1 MQVVKNT
8 VSLLFSIC
16 LIVGLMPTLAF
27 AEDEASNGSAD
38 SQCVCEVKCADGS
51 VNTDC
56 PVCGSDG
63 ADLTKC
69 LGSSAKDKVQDVQN
83 QIDALPSLEE
93 LQAMSQDEQKQIY
106 TKLQAVN
113 DAYNALSDDEKA
125 NITGSEALSNLF
137 SFFNSGNVSALGT
150 TTEVTY
156 LDENGDTKTVNAT
169 VVDNNSTSWSEGWY
183 VVDGDVTIN
192 DRVSTM
198 GNVNL
203 ILKDGC
209 KFTAKRGI
217 GLQPDS
223 NFSVYGQS
231 EGTGEL
237 ETNGGGGT
245 AGIGSNYQSSC
256 GNITINGG
264 TVNAFGDGG
273 DPGIGSGNKGSCGNI
288 TINGGTVNAS
298 AEAGGA
304 GIGSGFKGSC
314 GSITINGGTVNAS
327 AKAGGDGI
335 GGGSDG
341 DIANVTIQGGTVTA
355 LTEAGG
361 DGIGQ
366 GESGF
371 AGAFSTGNNG
381 HAVIFASS
389 ISDQSNKD
397 NWSGVIFIGND
408 GSIYGTT
415 VAPTESFTIPEGK
428 TLTIESGKTLQ
439 INEGITLT
447 NNGTINNNGSIEYIG
462 EINGNGSVSGNNP
475 SQHVTYLDEKGVQ
488 QVAKDIKKIDDNTT
502 NWSEGWYVVDGDVA
516 INSRVSVTGNVNLIL
531 KDDCKLTVDGG
542 IGLQPDSNIS
552 IYGQGEGTGELSID
566 GCDFGNAGIG
576 SNNGGSCGDIAINGG
591 CVDVRGS
598 ADAAGIG
605 SGFSSSNCG
614 QITINGGNV
623 SATAGDGGSGIGSGY
638 SGSSCLGI
646 SINGGSVFATGGT
659 NASGVGGGYCSGC
672 GSIDIKGG
680 TVTATGG
687 GYGSAG
693 IGAGYADESSCG
705 AITIEGGVVSATG
718 GDSAPGIGSGKLN
731 TENVKFYTGNNGHA
745 VIFTSS
751 ISDQSNKDNWS
762 GVIFIGNDGS
772 VYGTIV
778 APTESFTIPEGK
790 TLTIESDKTLQINEG
805 VVVTNNGKI
814 NVNDGGTYNGSQ
826 PIPNPVSY
834 QISFPFDQDAFTVE
848 YVDGNNE
855 GYVSQGSD
863 LQFKINI
870 NQYYY
875 KTESFEVKAN
885 DQKLDANAEGVYTV
899 QNITSPTSITIDGVE
914 KDDAAPVL
922 SGIENGKTYCEP
934 VEATVDET
942 NLAKVTINGVETTV
956 NDGKFTVNP
965 AAGEQTI
972 AATDKA
978 GNTTTCT
985 ITVNDGHTY
994 VDGKCSVCGAVDPT
1008 YTVEVTAG
1016 ANSTWKKGS
1025 KEGLSFTSNAAY
1037 SYFQK
1042 VQIDGNDVD
1051 QSNYTVQE
1059 GSTIVSLNAAYL
1071 ETLPV
1076 GKHTIAIV
1084 SDTGTATTEFTIVAA
1099 QENEGPVTNN
1109 HPDNPNDQLG
1119 NTNNQ
1124 PNNGSSDANPALP
1137 KTGDPVNMVLVIA
1150 LALVA
1155 VAALAAAIVSVVVR
1169 IRRTKNKLH

>member
-1 MQVVKNT
+1 MFLNDSLFWMVRVSKFNNSFLSVLVKKTRLKSGNMGIKQPVQMRLFSVKKEGGGTFAVKKDFVNLQKVCMMQVVKNT

-27 AEDEASNGSAD
+27 AEDEVSNGSAD
-38 SQCVCEVKCADGS
+38 SQCVCEVQCADGS

-69 LGSSAKDKVQDVQN
+69 LGSNTKDEVQDVQN
-83 QIDALPSLEE
+83 QIDALPSVEE

-106 TKLQAVN
+106 TKLQAAN

-137 SFFNSGNVSALGT
+137 SFFNSGNVSTLGT

-156 LDENGDTKTVNAT
+156 LDENGDTKTANAT
-169 VVDNNSTSWSEGWY
+169 VVDENSTSWSEGWY

-223 NFSVYGQS
+223 NISIYGQG
-231 EGTGEL
+231 EGSGEL
-237 ETNGGGGT
+237 SIDSCAFGN
-245 AGIGSNYQSSC
+245 AGIGSNNGGSC
-256 GNITINGG
+256 GDITINGG
-264 TVNAFGDGG
+264 CVDVRGG
-273 DPGIGSGNKGSCGNI
+273 TDAAGIGSGYSLSTCGQI
-288 TINGGTVNAS
+288 TINGGNVFAT
-298 AEAGGA
+298 AGDGGS
-304 GIGSGFKGSC
+304 GIGSGYNSSSC
-314 GSITINGGTVNAS
+314 LGISINGGSVFAAGGTNAS
-327 AKAGGDGI
+327 GI
-335 GGGSDG
+335 GGGYCSG
-341 DIANVTIQGGTVTA
+341 CGPIDIKGGIVTATGGGYGSAGIGGGYFSSSSCGAITIEGGTVTA
-355 LTEAGG
+355 TGG
-361 DGIGQ
+361 TNASGIG
-366 GESGF
+366 SGKLNTEDVK
-371 AGAFSTGNNG
+371 FSTGDNG

-415 VAPTESFTIPEGK
+415 VAPTESFTIPEDK
-428 TLTIESGKTLQ
+428 TLTIDLGKTLQ
-439 INEGITLT
+439 INEG
-447 NNGTINNNGSIEYIG
+447 
-462 EINGNGSVSGNNP
+462 
-475 SQHVTYLDEKGVQ
+475 
-488 QVAKDIKKIDDNTT
+488 VA
-502 NWSEGWYVVDGDVA
+502 
-516 INSRVSVTGNVNLIL
+516 
-531 KDDCKLTVDGG
+531 
-542 IGLQPDSNIS
+542 
-552 IYGQGEGTGELSID
+552 
-566 GCDFGNAGIG
+566 
-576 SNNGGSCGDIAINGG
+576 
-591 CVDVRGS
+591 
-598 ADAAGIG
+598 
-605 SGFSSSNCG
+605 
-614 QITINGGNV
+614 
-623 SATAGDGGSGIGSGY
+623 
-638 SGSSCLGI
+638 
-646 SINGGSVFATGGT
+646 
-659 NASGVGGGYCSGC
+659 
-672 GSIDIKGG
+672 
-680 TVTATGG
+680 
-687 GYGSAG
+687 
-693 IGAGYADESSCG
+693 
-705 AITIEGGVVSATG
+705 
-718 GDSAPGIGSGKLN
+718 
-731 TENVKFYTGNNGHA
+731 
-745 VIFTSS
+745 
-751 ISDQSNKDNWS
+751 
-762 GVIFIGNDGS
+762 
-772 VYGTIV
+772 
-778 APTESFTIPEGK
+778 
-790 TLTIESDKTLQINEG
+790 
-805 VVVTNNGKI
+805 VTNNGKI
-814 NVNDGGTYNGSQ
+814 NVDDGGTYSGSQ
-826 PIPNPVSY
+826 PASNPINYRVS
-834 QISFPFDQDAFTVE
+834 ILSNQDALTVE

-855 GYVSQGSD
+855 GYASHGSG

-875 KTESFEVKAN
+875 KTDSFEVKAN

-934 VEATVDET
+934 VEASVDET

-1124 PNNGSSDANPALP
+1124 PNNGSSDTNPALP
-1137 KTGDPVNMVLVIA
+1137 KTGDPVNMALVIT

-1155 VAALAAAIVSVVVR
+1155 AAALAAAIMSIVVR

>member
-1 MQVVKNT
+1 MKKDFVNLQKVCMMQVVKNT

-27 AEDEASNGSAD
+27 AEDEVSNGSAD
-38 SQCVCEVKCADGS
+38 SQCVCEVQCADGS

-69 LGSSAKDKVQDVQN
+69 LGSNTKDEVQDVQN
-83 QIDALPSLEE
+83 QIAALPSVEE

-106 TKLQAVN
+106 TKLQAAN
-113 DAYNALSDDEKA
+113 DAYNVLSDDEKA

-150 TTEVTY
+150 TTEATY
-156 LDENGDTKTVNAT
+156 LDENGDTKTANAT
-169 VVDNNSTSWSEGWY
+169 VVDENSTSWSEGWY

-223 NFSVYGQS
+223 NISIYGQG
-231 EGTGEL
+231 EGSGEL
-237 ETNGGGGT
+237 SIDSCAFGN
-245 AGIGSNYQSSC
+245 AGIGSNNGGSC
-256 GNITINGG
+256 GDITINGG
-264 TVNAFGDGG
+264 CVDVRGG
-273 DPGIGSGNKGSCGNI
+273 TDAAGIGSGYSLSTCGQI
-288 TINGGTVNAS
+288 TINGGNVFAT
-298 AEAGGA
+298 AGDGGS
-304 GIGSGFKGSC
+304 GIGSGYNSSSC
-314 GSITINGGTVNAS
+314 LGISINGGSVFAAGGTNAS
-327 AKAGGDGI
+327 GI
-335 GGGSDG
+335 GGGYCSG
-341 DIANVTIQGGTVTA
+341 CGPIDIKGGIVTATGGGYGSAGIGGGYFSSSSCGAITIEGGTVTA
-355 LTEAGG
+355 TGG
-361 DGIGQ
+361 TNASGIG
-366 GESGF
+366 SGKLNTEDVK
-371 AGAFSTGNNG
+371 FSTGDNG

-415 VAPTESFTIPEGK
+415 VAPTESFTIPEDK
-428 TLTIESGKTLQ
+428 TLTIDSGKTLQ
-439 INEGITLT
+439 INEG
-447 NNGTINNNGSIEYIG
+447 
-462 EINGNGSVSGNNP
+462 
-475 SQHVTYLDEKGVQ
+475 
-488 QVAKDIKKIDDNTT
+488 VA
-502 NWSEGWYVVDGDVA
+502 
-516 INSRVSVTGNVNLIL
+516 
-531 KDDCKLTVDGG
+531 
-542 IGLQPDSNIS
+542 
-552 IYGQGEGTGELSID
+552 
-566 GCDFGNAGIG
+566 
-576 SNNGGSCGDIAINGG
+576 
-591 CVDVRGS
+591 
-598 ADAAGIG
+598 
-605 SGFSSSNCG
+605 
-614 QITINGGNV
+614 
-623 SATAGDGGSGIGSGY
+623 
-638 SGSSCLGI
+638 
-646 SINGGSVFATGGT
+646 
-659 NASGVGGGYCSGC
+659 
-672 GSIDIKGG
+672 
-680 TVTATGG
+680 
-687 GYGSAG
+687 
-693 IGAGYADESSCG
+693 
-705 AITIEGGVVSATG
+705 
-718 GDSAPGIGSGKLN
+718 
-731 TENVKFYTGNNGHA
+731 
-745 VIFTSS
+745 
-751 ISDQSNKDNWS
+751 
-762 GVIFIGNDGS
+762 
-772 VYGTIV
+772 
-778 APTESFTIPEGK
+778 
-790 TLTIESDKTLQINEG
+790 
-805 VVVTNNGKI
+805 VTNNGKI
-814 NVNDGGTYNGSQ
+814 NVDDGGTYSGSQ
-826 PIPNPVSY
+826 PAPNPISYRVS
-834 QISFPFDQDAFTVE
+834 ILSNQDALTVE

-855 GYVSQGSD
+855 GYASHGSD

-875 KTESFEVKAN
+875 KTELFEVKAN

-899 QNITSPTSITIDGVE
+899 RNITSPTSITIDGVE

-994 VDGKCSVCGAVDPT
+994 VNGKCLVCGATDPT
-1008 YTVEVTAG
+1008 YAVEVTAG
-1016 ANSTWKKGS
+1016 VNSTWKKGS

-1124 PNNGSSDANPALP
+1124 PNNGSSDKNPALP
-1137 KTGDPVNMVLVIA
+1137 KTGDPVNMALVIT

-1155 VAALAAAIVSVVVR
+1155 AAALAAAIMSIVVR

>member
-27 AEDEASNGSAD
+27 AEDEVSNGSAD
-38 SQCVCEVKCADGS
+38 SQCVCEVQCVDGS
-51 VNTDC
+51 VNADC

-63 ADLTKC
+63 ADLAKC
-69 LGSSAKDKVQDVQN
+69 LGSSTKDEVQDVQN
-83 QIDALPSLEE
+83 QIDALPSVEE

-106 TKLQAVN
+106 TKLQAAN

-137 SFFNSGNVSALGT
+137 SFFNSGNGNVSTLGT

-156 LDENGDTKTVNAT
+156 LDENGDTKTANAT
-169 VVDNNSTSWSEGWY
+169 VVDGSSTNWSEGWY

-192 DRVSTM
+192 SRVSTM

-203 ILKDGC
+203 ILKDG
-209 KFTAKRGI
+209 
-217 GLQPDS
+217 
-223 NFSVYGQS
+223 
-231 EGTGEL
+231 
-237 ETNGGGGT
+237 
-245 AGIGSNYQSSC
+245 
-256 GNITINGG
+256 
-264 TVNAFGDGG
+264 
-273 DPGIGSGNKGSCGNI
+273 
-288 TINGGTVNAS
+288 
-298 AEAGGA
+298 
-304 GIGSGFKGSC
+304 
-314 GSITINGGTVNAS
+314 
-327 AKAGGDGI
+327 
-335 GGGSDG
+335 
-341 DIANVTIQGGTVTA
+341 
-355 LTEAGG
+355 
-361 DGIGQ
+361 
-366 GESGF
+366 
-371 AGAFSTGNNG
+371 
-381 HAVIFASS
+381 
-389 ISDQSNKD
+389 
-397 NWSGVIFIGND
+397 
-408 GSIYGTT
+408 
-415 VAPTESFTIPEGK
+415 
-428 TLTIESGKTLQ
+428 
-439 INEGITLT
+439 
-447 NNGTINNNGSIEYIG
+447 
-462 EINGNGSVSGNNP
+462 
-475 SQHVTYLDEKGVQ
+475 
-488 QVAKDIKKIDDNTT
+488 
-502 NWSEGWYVVDGDVA
+502 
-516 INSRVSVTGNVNLIL
+516 
-531 KDDCKLTVDGG
+531 CKLTVDGG

-552 IYGQGEGTGELSID
+552 IYGQGEGSGELTATSNSA
-566 GCDFGNAGIG
+566 GCAGIG
-576 SNNGGSCGDIAINGG
+576 GNLRSNCGSITINGG
-591 CVDVRGS
+591 RIVANGTT
-598 ADAAGIG
+598 AAGIG
-605 SGFSSSNCG
+605 SGGSGVSCG
-614 QITINGGNV
+614 QITINGGTV
-623 SATAGDGGSGIGSGY
+623 DAVGGLAAGIGSGFD
-638 SGSSCLGI
+638 GSNCAGI
-646 SINGGSVFATGGT
+646 IINGGVVSATGGT
-659 NASGVGGGYCSGC
+659 NASG
-672 GSIDIKGG
+672 
-680 TVTATGG
+680 
-687 GYGSAG
+687 
-693 IGAGYADESSCG
+693 
-705 AITIEGGVVSATG
+705 
-718 GDSAPGIGSGKLN
+718 IGSGNYN
-731 TENVKFYTGNNGHA
+731 TGNVEFSTGNNGHA
-745 VIFTSS
+745 AIFTSS

-762 GVIFIGNDGS
+762 GVIFIGDGGS
-772 VYGTIV
+772 IYGTTV

-790 TLTIESDKTLQINEG
+790 TLTIDSGKTLQINEG
-805 VVVTNNGKI
+805 VVATNNGKI

-826 PIPNPVSY
+826 PTPNPVSY
-834 QISFPFDQDAFTVE
+834 QISFSFDQDALTVE

-855 GYVSQGSD
+855 GYASHGSD

-875 KTESFEVKAN
+875 KTDSFEVKAN
-885 DQKLDANAEGVYTV
+885 GKKLEANNEGVYTV

-914 KDDAAPVL
+914 KDDVAPVL

-978 GNTTTCT
+978 GNATTCT

-1016 ANSTWKKGS
+1016 TNSTWKKGS

-1124 PNNGSSDANPALP
+1124 PNNGSSDTNPALP
-1137 KTGDPVNMVLVIA
+1137 QTGDSVNMALVIA
-1150 LALVA
+1150 LGLVA
-1155 VAALAAAIVSVVVR
+1155 ALALAAAIVSVVVR

>member
-1 MQVVKNT
+1 MMQVAKNT

-27 AEDEASNGSAD
+27 AEDEVSNGSAD
-38 SQCVCEVKCADGS
+38 SQCVCEVQCVDGS
-51 VNTDC
+51 VNADC

-63 ADLTKC
+63 ADLAKC
-69 LGSSAKDKVQDVQN
+69 LGSSTKDEVQDVQN
-83 QIDALPSLEE
+83 QIDALPSVEE

-106 TKLQAVN
+106 TKLQAAN

-125 NITGSEALSNLF
+125 NITGFEALSNLF
-137 SFFNSGNVSALGT
+137 SFFNSGNGNVSTLGT

-156 LDENGDTKTVNAT
+156 LDENGDTKTANAT
-169 VVDNNSTSWSEGWY
+169 VVD
-183 VVDGDVTIN
+183 
-192 DRVSTM
+192 
-198 GNVNL
+198 
-203 ILKDGC
+203 
-209 KFTAKRGI
+209 
-217 GLQPDS
+217 
-223 NFSVYGQS
+223 
-231 EGTGEL
+231 
-237 ETNGGGGT
+237 
-245 AGIGSNYQSSC
+245 GSS
-256 GNITINGG
+256 
-264 TVNAFGDGG
+264 
-273 DPGIGSGNKGSCGNI
+273 
-288 TINGGTVNAS
+288 
-298 AEAGGA
+298 
-304 GIGSGFKGSC
+304 
-314 GSITINGGTVNAS
+314 
-327 AKAGGDGI
+327 
-335 GGGSDG
+335 
-341 DIANVTIQGGTVTA
+341 
-355 LTEAGG
+355 
-361 DGIGQ
+361 
-366 GESGF
+366 
-371 AGAFSTGNNG
+371 
-381 HAVIFASS
+381 
-389 ISDQSNKD
+389 
-397 NWSGVIFIGND
+397 
-408 GSIYGTT
+408 
-415 VAPTESFTIPEGK
+415 
-428 TLTIESGKTLQ
+428 
-439 INEGITLT
+439 
-447 NNGTINNNGSIEYIG
+447 
-462 EINGNGSVSGNNP
+462 
-475 SQHVTYLDEKGVQ
+475 
-488 QVAKDIKKIDDNTT
+488 T
-502 NWSEGWYVVDGDVA
+502 NWSEGWYVVDGDIT
-516 INSRVSVTGNVNLIL
+516 INSRVSTMGNVNLIL
-531 KDDCKLTVDGG
+531 KDDCKLTVNGG

-552 IYGQGEGTGELSID
+552 IYGQGEGSGELTATSNSA
-566 GCDFGNAGIG
+566 GCAGIG
-576 SNNGGSCGDIAINGG
+576 GNLRSNCGSITINGG
-591 CVDVRGS
+591 RIVANGTT
-598 ADAAGIG
+598 AAGIG
-605 SGFSSSNCG
+605 SGGSGVSCG
-614 QITINGGNV
+614 QITINGGTV
-623 SATAGDGGSGIGSGY
+623 DAVGGLAAGIGSGFD
-638 SGSSCLGI
+638 GSNCAGI
-646 SINGGSVFATGGT
+646 IINGGVVSATGGT
-659 NASGVGGGYCSGC
+659 NASGIGGGYCSDC

-705 AITIEGGVVSATG
+705 AITIEGGIVIATG
-718 GDSAPGIGSGKLN
+718 GTNASGIGSGNYN
-731 TENVKFYTGNNGHA
+731 TGNVEFSTGNNGHA

-751 ISDQSNKDNWS
+751 ISDQSDKDNWS

-772 VYGTIV
+772 IYGTTV

-790 TLTIESDKTLQINEG
+790 TLTIGSGKTLQINEG
-805 VVVTNNGKI
+805 VAVTNNGKI

-826 PIPNPVSY
+826 PTPNPVSY
-834 QISFPFDQDAFTVE
+834 QISFSFDQDALTVE

-855 GYVSQGSD
+855 GYASHGSD

-875 KTESFEVKAN
+875 KTDSFEVKAN
-885 DQKLDANAEGVYTV
+885 GKKLEANNEGVYTV

-1084 SDTGTATTEFTIVAA
+1084 SETGAATTEFNIVAA

-1119 NTNNQ
+1119 NTDNQ
-1124 PNNGSSDANPALP
+1124 PNNGSSDTKPTLP
-1137 KTGDPVNMVLVIA
+1137 QTDDSVNMALVIA

-1155 VAALAAAIVSVVVR
+1155 ALALAAAIVSVVAR

>member
-1 MQVVKNT
+1 MFLNDSLFWMVRVSKFNNSFLSVLVKKTRLKSGNMGIKQPVQMRLFSVKKEGGTFAVKKDFVNLQKVCMMQVVKNT

-27 AEDEASNGSAD
+27 AEDEVSNGSAD
-38 SQCVCEVKCADGS
+38 SQCVCEVQCADGS

-69 LGSSAKDKVQDVQN
+69 LGSNTKDEVQDVQN
-83 QIDALPSLEE
+83 QIDALPSVEE

-106 TKLQAVN
+106 TKLQAAN

-137 SFFNSGNVSALGT
+137 SFFNSGNVSTLGT

-156 LDENGDTKTVNAT
+156 LDENGDTKTANAT
-169 VVDNNSTSWSEGWY
+169 VVDENSTSWSEGWY

-223 NFSVYGQS
+223 NISIYGQG
-231 EGTGEL
+231 EGSGEL
-237 ETNGGGGT
+237 SIDSCAFGN
-245 AGIGSNYQSSC
+245 AGIGSNNGGSC
-256 GNITINGG
+256 GDITINGG
-264 TVNAFGDGG
+264 CVDVRGG
-273 DPGIGSGNKGSCGNI
+273 TDAAGIGSGYSLSTCGQI
-288 TINGGTVNAS
+288 TINGGNVFAT
-298 AEAGGA
+298 AGDGGS
-304 GIGSGFKGSC
+304 GIGSGYNSSSC
-314 GSITINGGTVNAS
+314 LGISINGGSVFAAGGTNAS
-327 AKAGGDGI
+327 GI
-335 GGGSDG
+335 GGGYCSG
-341 DIANVTIQGGTVTA
+341 CGPIDIKGGIVTATGGGYGSAGIGGGYFSSSSCGAISIEGGTVTA
-355 LTEAGG
+355 TGG
-361 DGIGQ
+361 TNASGIG
-366 GESGF
+366 SGKLNTEDVK
-371 AGAFSTGNNG
+371 FSTGDNG

-397 NWSGVIFIGND
+397 NWSGVIFIGNN

-415 VAPTESFTIPEGK
+415 VAPTESFTIPEDK
-428 TLTIESGKTLQ
+428 TLTIDSGKTLQ
-439 INEGITLT
+439 INEGIALT
-447 NNGTINNNGSIEYIG
+447 NNG
-462 EINGNGSVSGNNP
+462 
-475 SQHVTYLDEKGVQ
+475 
-488 QVAKDIKKIDDNTT
+488 
-502 NWSEGWYVVDGDVA
+502 A
-516 INSRVSVTGNVNLIL
+516 I
-531 KDDCKLTVDGG
+531 
-542 IGLQPDSNIS
+542 
-552 IYGQGEGTGELSID
+552 
-566 GCDFGNAGIG
+566 
-576 SNNGGSCGDIAINGG
+576 SNNG
-591 CVDVRGS
+591 
-598 ADAAGIG
+598 
-605 SGFSSSNCG
+605 
-614 QITINGGNV
+614 TI
-623 SATAGDGGSGIGSGY
+623 
-638 SGSSCLGI
+638 
-646 SINGGSVFATGGT
+646 
-659 NASGVGGGYCSGC
+659 
-672 GSIDIKGG
+672 
-680 TVTATGG
+680 
-687 GYGSAG
+687 
-693 IGAGYADESSCG
+693 
-705 AITIEGGVVSATG
+705 
-718 GDSAPGIGSGKLN
+718 
-731 TENVKFYTGNNGHA
+731 
-745 VIFTSS
+745 
-751 ISDQSNKDNWS
+751 
-762 GVIFIGNDGS
+762 
-772 VYGTIV
+772 
-778 APTESFTIPEGK
+778 
-790 TLTIESDKTLQINEG
+790 
-805 VVVTNNGKI
+805 TNNGKI
-814 NVNDGGTYNGSQ
+814 IIDDGGTYNGSQ
-826 PIPNPVSY
+826 PGSNPISY
-834 QISFPFDQDAFTVE
+834 RVAILGNQDAFTVE

-899 QNITSPTSITIDGVE
+899 QNITSPTSITINGVE

-994 VDGKCSVCGAVDPT
+994 VDGKCSVCGAIDPT

-1124 PNNGSSDANPALP
+1124 PNNGSSDTNPALP
-1137 KTGDPVNMVLVIA
+1137 KTGDPVNMALVIT

-1155 VAALAAAIVSVVVR
+1155 AAALAAAIMSIVVR

>member
-27 AEDEASNGSAD
+27 AEDEVSNGSAD
-38 SQCVCEVKCADGS
+38 SQCVCEVQCVDGS
-51 VNTDC
+51 VNADC

-63 ADLTKC
+63 ADLAKC
-69 LGSSAKDKVQDVQN
+69 LGSSTKDEVQDVQN
-83 QIDALPSLEE
+83 QIDALPSVEE

-106 TKLQAVN
+106 TKLQAAN

-137 SFFNSGNVSALGT
+137 SFFNSVSTLGT

-156 LDENGDTKTVNAT
+156 LDENGDTKTANAT
-169 VVDNNSTSWSEGWY
+169 VVDGSSTNWSEGWY

-192 DRVSTM
+192 SRVSTM

-209 KFTAKRGI
+209 KLTVDGGI

-223 NFSVYGQS
+223 NISIYGQG
-231 EGTGEL
+231 EGSGEL
-237 ETNGGGGT
+237 SIDGCAFGN
-245 AGIGSNYQSSC
+245 AGIGSNNRGSCGDITINGGYINVNGGGNASGIGTGYSGSSC
-256 GNITINGG
+256 GCITINGG
-264 TVNAFGDGG
+264 TVNAINESLGS
-273 DPGIGSGNKGSCGNI
+273 GIGSGRYDCSCDEI
-288 TINGGTVNAS
+288 VINGGTVFAS
-298 AEAGGA
+298 GSDHCPGIGAGYDSSCGGIEINDGNVSAHGGIYGA
-304 GIGSGFKGSC
+304 GIGCGYNTSSC
-314 GSITINGGTVNAS
+314 DFV
-327 AKAGGDGI
+327 
-335 GGGSDG
+335 
-341 DIANVTIQGGTVTA
+341 VIQGGTISAT
-355 LTEAGG
+355 GG
-361 DGIGQ
+361 MYAYGIGK
-366 GESGF
+366 GSDING
-371 AGAFSTGNNG
+371 ASPAFSTGNNG
-381 HAVIFASS
+381 HAVIFTSS
-389 ISDQSNKD
+389 ISDQSDKD

-428 TLTIESGKTLQ
+428 TLTIDSGKTLQ
-439 INEGITLT
+439 INEGIALT
-447 NNGTINNNGSIEYIG
+447 NNGAINNNG
-462 EINGNGSVSGNNP
+462 
-475 SQHVTYLDEKGVQ
+475 
-488 QVAKDIKKIDDNTT
+488 
-502 NWSEGWYVVDGDVA
+502 
-516 INSRVSVTGNVNLIL
+516 
-531 KDDCKLTVDGG
+531 
-542 IGLQPDSNIS
+542 
-552 IYGQGEGTGELSID
+552 
-566 GCDFGNAGIG
+566 
-576 SNNGGSCGDIAINGG
+576 
-591 CVDVRGS
+591 
-598 ADAAGIG
+598 
-605 SGFSSSNCG
+605 
-614 QITINGGNV
+614 TI
-623 SATAGDGGSGIGSGY
+623 
-638 SGSSCLGI
+638 
-646 SINGGSVFATGGT
+646 
-659 NASGVGGGYCSGC
+659 
-672 GSIDIKGG
+672 
-680 TVTATGG
+680 
-687 GYGSAG
+687 
-693 IGAGYADESSCG
+693 
-705 AITIEGGVVSATG
+705 
-718 GDSAPGIGSGKLN
+718 
-731 TENVKFYTGNNGHA
+731 
-745 VIFTSS
+745 
-751 ISDQSNKDNWS
+751 
-762 GVIFIGNDGS
+762 
-772 VYGTIV
+772 
-778 APTESFTIPEGK
+778 
-790 TLTIESDKTLQINEG
+790 
-805 VVVTNNGKI
+805 TNNGKI

-826 PIPNPVSY
+826 PTPNPVSY
-834 QISFPFDQDAFTVE
+834 QISFSFDQDAFTVE
-848 YVDGNNE
+848 YVDGDNE
-855 GYVSQGSD
+855 DYVSHSSD

-875 KTESFEVKAN
+875 KTDSFEVKAN
-885 DQKLDANAEGVYTV
+885 GKKLEANNEGVYTV

-965 AAGEQTI
+965 AAGEQTVV
-972 AATDKA
+972 ATDKA

-985 ITVNDGHTY
+985 ITVNNGHTY

-1084 SDTGTATTEFTIVAA
+1084 SETGAATTEFNIVAA

-1119 NTNNQ
+1119 NTDNQ
-1124 PNNGSSDANPALP
+1124 PNNGSSDTKPTLP
-1137 KTGDPVNMVLVIA
+1137 QTDDSVNMALVIA

-1155 VAALAAAIVSVVVR
+1155 ALALAAAIVSVVAR

>member
-38 SQCVCEVKCADGS
+38 SQCVCEVQCADGS

-69 LGSSAKDKVQDVQN
+69 LGSNTKDEVQDVQN
-83 QIDALPSLEE
+83 QIDALPSVEE

-106 TKLQAVN
+106 TKLQAAN

-137 SFFNSGNVSALGT
+137 SFFNSGNVSTLGT

-156 LDENGDTKTVNAT
+156 LDENGDTKTANAT
-169 VVDNNSTSWSEGWY
+169 VVNENSTSWSEGWY

-223 NFSVYGQS
+223 NLNIYGQS
-231 EGTGEL
+231 EGSGEL
-237 ETNGGGGT
+237 SIDSCAFGN
-245 AGIGSNYQSSC
+245 AGIGSNNGGSCGDITINGGYINVNGGGNASGIGTGYSGSSC
-256 GNITINGG
+256 GCITINGG
-264 TVNAFGDGG
+264 TVNAINESLGS
-273 DPGIGSGNKGSCGNI
+273 GIGSGRYDCSCGEI
-288 TINGGTVNAS
+288 VINGGTVFAS
-298 AEAGGA
+298 GSDHCPGIGAGYDSSCGGIEINDGNVSAHGGIYGA
-304 GIGSGFKGSC
+304 GIGCGYNTSSC
-314 GSITINGGTVNAS
+314 DFV
-327 AKAGGDGI
+327 
-335 GGGSDG
+335 
-341 DIANVTIQGGTVTA
+341 VIQGGTISAT
-355 LTEAGG
+355 GG
-361 DGIGQ
+361 MYAYGIGK
-366 GESGF
+366 GSDIND
-371 AGAFSTGNNG
+371 ASPAFSTGNNG
-381 HAVIFASS
+381 HAVIFTSS
-389 ISDQSNKD
+389 ISDQNNKD
-397 NWSGVIFIGND
+397 NWSGVIFIGNN
-408 GSIYGTT
+408 GSVYGTT

-428 TLTIESGKTLQ
+428 TLTIDSGKTLQ
-439 INEGITLT
+439 INEGVALT
-447 NNGTINNNGSIEYIG
+447 NNG
-462 EINGNGSVSGNNP
+462 
-475 SQHVTYLDEKGVQ
+475 
-488 QVAKDIKKIDDNTT
+488 
-502 NWSEGWYVVDGDVA
+502 A
-516 INSRVSVTGNVNLIL
+516 I
-531 KDDCKLTVDGG
+531 
-542 IGLQPDSNIS
+542 
-552 IYGQGEGTGELSID
+552 
-566 GCDFGNAGIG
+566 
-576 SNNGGSCGDIAINGG
+576 SNNG
-591 CVDVRGS
+591 
-598 ADAAGIG
+598 
-605 SGFSSSNCG
+605 
-614 QITINGGNV
+614 TI
-623 SATAGDGGSGIGSGY
+623 
-638 SGSSCLGI
+638 
-646 SINGGSVFATGGT
+646 
-659 NASGVGGGYCSGC
+659 
-672 GSIDIKGG
+672 
-680 TVTATGG
+680 
-687 GYGSAG
+687 
-693 IGAGYADESSCG
+693 
-705 AITIEGGVVSATG
+705 
-718 GDSAPGIGSGKLN
+718 
-731 TENVKFYTGNNGHA
+731 
-745 VIFTSS
+745 
-751 ISDQSNKDNWS
+751 
-762 GVIFIGNDGS
+762 
-772 VYGTIV
+772 
-778 APTESFTIPEGK
+778 
-790 TLTIESDKTLQINEG
+790 
-805 VVVTNNGKI
+805 TNNGKI
-814 NVNDGGTYNGSQ
+814 IIDDGGTYNGSQ
-826 PIPNPVSY
+826 PGSNPISYRVS
-834 QISFPFDQDAFTVE
+834 ILGNQDAFTVE

-899 QNITSPTSITIDGVE
+899 QNITSPTSITINGVE

-1099 QENEGPVTNN
+1099 QENEGPVANN

-1124 PNNGSSDANPALP
+1124 PNNGSSDTNPALP
-1137 KTGDPVNMVLVIA
+1137 KTGDPANMALVIT

-1155 VAALAAAIVSVVVR
+1155 AAALAAAIMSIVVR

>member
-27 AEDEASNGSAD
+27 AEDEVSNGSAD
-38 SQCVCEVKCADGS
+38 SQCVCEVQCADGS

-69 LGSSAKDKVQDVQN
+69 LGSNTKDEVQDVQN
-83 QIDALPSLEE
+83 QIDALPSVEE

-106 TKLQAVN
+106 TKLQAAN

-137 SFFNSGNVSALGT
+137 SFFNSGNVSTLGT

-156 LDENGDTKTVNAT
+156 LDENGDTKTANAT
-169 VVDNNSTSWSEGWY
+169 VVDENSTSWSEGWY

-217 GLQPDS
+217 GLQSDC
-223 NFSVYGQS
+223 NFSIYGQS

-237 ETNGGGGT
+237 
-245 AGIGSNYQSSC
+245 
-256 GNITINGG
+256 
-264 TVNAFGDGG
+264 
-273 DPGIGSGNKGSCGNI
+273 
-288 TINGGTVNAS
+288 
-298 AEAGGA
+298 
-304 GIGSGFKGSC
+304 
-314 GSITINGGTVNAS
+314 
-327 AKAGGDGI
+327 
-335 GGGSDG
+335 
-341 DIANVTIQGGTVTA
+341 
-355 LTEAGG
+355 
-361 DGIGQ
+361 
-366 GESGF
+366 
-371 AGAFSTGNNG
+371 
-381 HAVIFASS
+381 
-389 ISDQSNKD
+389 
-397 NWSGVIFIGND
+397 
-408 GSIYGTT
+408 
-415 VAPTESFTIPEGK
+415 
-428 TLTIESGKTLQ
+428 
-439 INEGITLT
+439 
-447 NNGTINNNGSIEYIG
+447 
-462 EINGNGSVSGNNP
+462 
-475 SQHVTYLDEKGVQ
+475 
-488 QVAKDIKKIDDNTT
+488 
-502 NWSEGWYVVDGDVA
+502 
-516 INSRVSVTGNVNLIL
+516 
-531 KDDCKLTVDGG
+531 
-542 IGLQPDSNIS
+542 
-552 IYGQGEGTGELSID
+552 SID
-566 GCDFGNAGIG
+566 SCDFGNAGIG
-576 SNNGGSCGDIAINGG
+576 SNNEGSCGDIAINGG
-591 CVDVRGS
+591 CVDVRGGT
-598 ADAAGIG
+598 DAAGIG
-605 SGFSSSNCG
+605 SGFYSSSCG

-638 SGSSCLGI
+638 SGSSCSGI
-646 SINGGSVFATGGT
+646 SINGGSVFATGGS
-659 NASGVGGGYCSGC
+659 NSAGIGGGYCSDC
-672 GSIDIKGG
+672 GPIDIKGG
-680 TVTATGG
+680 IVTATGS

-693 IGAGYADESSCG
+693 IGAGYADKSSCG
-705 AITIEGGVVSATG
+705 AIVIEGGVVTAAG
-718 GDSAPGIGSGKLN
+718 GTDASGIGSGTYNEK
-731 TENVKFYTGNNGHA
+731 NVEFSTGNNGHA

-762 GVIFIGNDGS
+762 GVIFIGNNGS
-772 VYGTIV
+772 IYGTTV
-778 APTESFTIPEGK
+778 APTESFTIPEDK
-790 TLTIESDKTLQINEG
+790 TLTIDSGKTLQINEG
-805 VVVTNNGKI
+805 IALTNNGAISNNGTITNNGKI
-814 NVNDGGTYNGSQ
+814 IIDDGGTYNGSQ
-826 PIPNPVSY
+826 PGSNPISY
-834 QISFPFDQDAFTVE
+834 RVAILGNQDAFTVE

-899 QNITSPTSITIDGVE
+899 QNITSPTSITINGVE

-994 VDGKCSVCGAVDPT
+994 VDGKCSVCGAIDPT

-1084 SDTGTATTEFTIVAA
+1084 SDTGTATTEFTIIEA

-1124 PNNGSSDANPALP
+1124 PNNGSSDTNPALP
-1137 KTGDPVNMVLVIA
+1137 KTGDPVNMALVIT

-1155 VAALAAAIVSVVVR
+1155 AAALAAAIMSIVVR

>member
-27 AEDEASNGSAD
+27 AEDEVSNGSAD
-38 SQCVCEVKCADGS
+38 SQCVCEVQCADGS

-69 LGSSAKDKVQDVQN
+69 LGSNTKDEVQDVQN
-83 QIDALPSLEE
+83 QIDALPSVEE

-106 TKLQAVN
+106 TKLQAAN

-137 SFFNSGNVSALGT
+137 SFFNSGNVSTLGT

-156 LDENGDTKTVNAT
+156 LDENGDTKTANAT
-169 VVDNNSTSWSEGWY
+169 VVDENSTSWSEGWY

-223 NFSVYGQS
+223 NISIYGQG
-231 EGTGEL
+231 EGSGEL
-237 ETNGGGGT
+237 SIDSCAFGN
-245 AGIGSNYQSSC
+245 AGIGSNNGGSC
-256 GNITINGG
+256 GDITINGG
-264 TVNAFGDGG
+264 CVDVRGG
-273 DPGIGSGNKGSCGNI
+273 TDAAGIGSGYSLSTCGQI
-288 TINGGTVNAS
+288 TINGGNVFAT
-298 AEAGGA
+298 AGDGGS
-304 GIGSGFKGSC
+304 GIGSGYNSSSC
-314 GSITINGGTVNAS
+314 LGISINGGSVFAAGGTNAS
-327 AKAGGDGI
+327 GI
-335 GGGSDG
+335 GGGYCSG
-341 DIANVTIQGGTVTA
+341 CGPIDIKGGIVTATGGGYGSAGIGGGYFSSSSCGAITIEGGTVTA
-355 LTEAGG
+355 TGG
-361 DGIGQ
+361 TNASGIG
-366 GESGF
+366 SGKLNTEDVK
-371 AGAFSTGNNG
+371 FSTGDNG

-415 VAPTESFTIPEGK
+415 VAPTESFTIPEDK
-428 TLTIESGKTLQ
+428 TLTIDSGKTLQ
-439 INEGITLT
+439 INEG
-447 NNGTINNNGSIEYIG
+447 
-462 EINGNGSVSGNNP
+462 
-475 SQHVTYLDEKGVQ
+475 
-488 QVAKDIKKIDDNTT
+488 VA
-502 NWSEGWYVVDGDVA
+502 
-516 INSRVSVTGNVNLIL
+516 
-531 KDDCKLTVDGG
+531 
-542 IGLQPDSNIS
+542 
-552 IYGQGEGTGELSID
+552 
-566 GCDFGNAGIG
+566 
-576 SNNGGSCGDIAINGG
+576 
-591 CVDVRGS
+591 
-598 ADAAGIG
+598 
-605 SGFSSSNCG
+605 
-614 QITINGGNV
+614 
-623 SATAGDGGSGIGSGY
+623 
-638 SGSSCLGI
+638 
-646 SINGGSVFATGGT
+646 
-659 NASGVGGGYCSGC
+659 
-672 GSIDIKGG
+672 
-680 TVTATGG
+680 
-687 GYGSAG
+687 
-693 IGAGYADESSCG
+693 
-705 AITIEGGVVSATG
+705 
-718 GDSAPGIGSGKLN
+718 
-731 TENVKFYTGNNGHA
+731 
-745 VIFTSS
+745 
-751 ISDQSNKDNWS
+751 
-762 GVIFIGNDGS
+762 
-772 VYGTIV
+772 
-778 APTESFTIPEGK
+778 
-790 TLTIESDKTLQINEG
+790 
-805 VVVTNNGKI
+805 VTNNGKI
-814 NVNDGGTYNGSQ
+814 NVDDGGTYSGSQ
-826 PIPNPVSY
+826 PASNPINYRVS
-834 QISFPFDQDAFTVE
+834 ILSNQDALTVE

-855 GYVSQGSD
+855 GYASHGSG

-875 KTESFEVKAN
+875 KTDSFEVKAN

-934 VEATVDET
+934 VEASVDET

-1124 PNNGSSDANPALP
+1124 PNNGSSDTNPALP
-1137 KTGDPVNMVLVIA
+1137 KTGDPVNMALVIT

-1155 VAALAAAIVSVVVR
+1155 AAALAAAIMSIVVR

>member
-1 MQVVKNT
+1 MRLFPVKKRGGTFAVKKEFVNLQKVYMMQVVKNT
-8 VSLLFSIC
+8 VSLLLLIC

-38 SQCVCEVKCADGS
+38 SQCVCEVQCADGS

-83 QIDALPSLEE
+83 QIDALPSVEE

-106 TKLQAVN
+106 TKLQAAN

-125 NITGSEALSNLF
+125 NITGSEILNDLF
-137 SFFNSGNVSALGT
+137 SFFNSGNVSTLET

-156 LDENGDTKTVNAT
+156 LDENGDTKTANAT
-169 VVDNNSTSWSEGWY
+169 VVDGNS
-183 VVDGDVTIN
+183 
-192 DRVSTM
+192 
-198 GNVNL
+198 
-203 ILKDGC
+203 
-209 KFTAKRGI
+209 
-217 GLQPDS
+217 
-223 NFSVYGQS
+223 
-231 EGTGEL
+231 
-237 ETNGGGGT
+237 
-245 AGIGSNYQSSC
+245 
-256 GNITINGG
+256 
-264 TVNAFGDGG
+264 
-273 DPGIGSGNKGSCGNI
+273 
-288 TINGGTVNAS
+288 
-298 AEAGGA
+298 
-304 GIGSGFKGSC
+304 
-314 GSITINGGTVNAS
+314 
-327 AKAGGDGI
+327 
-335 GGGSDG
+335 
-341 DIANVTIQGGTVTA
+341 
-355 LTEAGG
+355 
-361 DGIGQ
+361 
-366 GESGF
+366 
-371 AGAFSTGNNG
+371 
-381 HAVIFASS
+381 
-389 ISDQSNKD
+389 
-397 NWSGVIFIGND
+397 
-408 GSIYGTT
+408 
-415 VAPTESFTIPEGK
+415 
-428 TLTIESGKTLQ
+428 
-439 INEGITLT
+439 
-447 NNGTINNNGSIEYIG
+447 
-462 EINGNGSVSGNNP
+462 
-475 SQHVTYLDEKGVQ
+475 
-488 QVAKDIKKIDDNTT
+488 T

-552 IYGQGEGTGELSID
+552 IYGQGEGSGELTATSNSA
-566 GCDFGNAGIG
+566 GCAGIG
-576 SNNGGSCGDIAINGG
+576 GNLRSNCGSITINGG
-591 CVDVRGS
+591 RIYASGTT
-598 ADAAGIG
+598 AAGIG
-605 SGFSSSNCG
+605 SGGSGVNCG
-614 QITINGGNV
+614 QITINGGTIDAV
-623 SATAGDGGSGIGSGY
+623 GGLAAGIGSGFD
-638 SGSSCLGI
+638 GSNCAGI
-646 SINGGSVFATGGT
+646 IINGGVVSATGGT

-718 GDSAPGIGSGKLN
+718 GTNASGIGSGNYN
-731 TENVKFYTGNNGHA
+731 TGNVEFSTGNNGYA

-751 ISDQSNKDNWS
+751 ISDQNNKDNWS
-762 GVIFIGNDGS
+762 GVIFIGNNGS
-772 VYGTIV
+772 IYGTTV
-778 APTESFTIPEGK
+778 VPTESFTIPEGK
-790 TLTIESDKTLQINEG
+790 TLTINSGKTLQINEG
-805 VVVTNNGKI
+805 VAVTNNGKI
-814 NVNDGGTYNGSQ
+814 NVNDGGTYSGSQ
-826 PIPNPVSY
+826 PAPNPASY
-834 QISFPFDQDAFTVE
+834 QISFPTEKDAYTVDFL
-848 YVDGNNE
+848 DGKNE
-855 GYVSQGSD
+855 GYASYGSD

-875 KTESFEVKAN
+875 KTDSFEVKAN
-885 DQKLDANAEGVYTV
+885 GQKLEANNEGVYTV

-994 VDGKCSVCGAVDPT
+994 VDGKCSVCGTIDPT

-1016 ANSTWKKGS
+1016 VNSTWKKGS

-1124 PNNGSSDANPALP
+1124 PNNGSSDVNPALP

>member
-38 SQCVCEVKCADGS
+38 SQCVCEVQCADGS

-69 LGSSAKDKVQDVQN
+69 LGSNTKDEVQDVQN
-83 QIDALPSLEE
+83 QIDALPSVEE

-106 TKLQAVN
+106 TKLQAAN

-137 SFFNSGNVSALGT
+137 SFFNSGNVSTLGT

-156 LDENGDTKTVNAT
+156 LDENGDTKTANAT
-169 VVDNNSTSWSEGWY
+169 VVDGNSTNWSEGWY

-192 DRVSTM
+192 SRVSAT
-198 GNVNL
+198 GDVHL

-209 KFTAKRGI
+209 KLTINGGI
-217 GLQPDS
+217 GLQSDC
-223 NFSVYGQS
+223 NFSIYGQS

-237 ETNGGGGT
+237 
-245 AGIGSNYQSSC
+245 
-256 GNITINGG
+256 
-264 TVNAFGDGG
+264 
-273 DPGIGSGNKGSCGNI
+273 
-288 TINGGTVNAS
+288 
-298 AEAGGA
+298 
-304 GIGSGFKGSC
+304 
-314 GSITINGGTVNAS
+314 
-327 AKAGGDGI
+327 
-335 GGGSDG
+335 
-341 DIANVTIQGGTVTA
+341 
-355 LTEAGG
+355 
-361 DGIGQ
+361 
-366 GESGF
+366 
-371 AGAFSTGNNG
+371 
-381 HAVIFASS
+381 
-389 ISDQSNKD
+389 
-397 NWSGVIFIGND
+397 
-408 GSIYGTT
+408 
-415 VAPTESFTIPEGK
+415 
-428 TLTIESGKTLQ
+428 
-439 INEGITLT
+439 
-447 NNGTINNNGSIEYIG
+447 
-462 EINGNGSVSGNNP
+462 
-475 SQHVTYLDEKGVQ
+475 
-488 QVAKDIKKIDDNTT
+488 
-502 NWSEGWYVVDGDVA
+502 
-516 INSRVSVTGNVNLIL
+516 
-531 KDDCKLTVDGG
+531 
-542 IGLQPDSNIS
+542 
-552 IYGQGEGTGELSID
+552 SID
-566 GCDFGNAGIG
+566 SCDFGNAGIG
-576 SNNGGSCGDIAINGG
+576 SNNEGSCGDIAINGG
-591 CVDVRGS
+591 CVDVRGGT
-598 ADAAGIG
+598 DAAGIG
-605 SGFSSSNCG
+605 SGFYSSSCG

-638 SGSSCLGI
+638 SGSSCSGI
-646 SINGGSVFATGGT
+646 SINGGSVFATGGS
-659 NASGVGGGYCSGC
+659 NSAGIGGGYCSDC
-672 GSIDIKGG
+672 GPIDIKGG
-680 TVTATGG
+680 IVTATGS

-693 IGAGYADESSCG
+693 IGAGYADKSSCG
-705 AITIEGGVVSATG
+705 AIVIEGGVVTAAG
-718 GDSAPGIGSGKLN
+718 GTDASGIGSGTYNEK
-731 TENVKFYTGNNGHA
+731 NVEFSTGNNGHA

-762 GVIFIGNDGS
+762 GVIFIGNNGS
-772 VYGTIV
+772 IYGTTV
-778 APTESFTIPEGK
+778 APTESFTIPEDK
-790 TLTIESDKTLQINEG
+790 TLTIDSGKTLQINEG
-805 VVVTNNGKI
+805 IALTNNGAISNNGTITNNGKI
-814 NVNDGGTYNGSQ
+814 IIDDGGTYNGSQ
-826 PIPNPVSY
+826 PGSNPISY
-834 QISFPFDQDAFTVE
+834 RVAILGNQDAFTVE

-899 QNITSPTSITIDGVE
+899 QNITSPTSITINGVE

-994 VDGKCSVCGAVDPT
+994 VDGKCSVCGAIDPT

-1084 SDTGTATTEFTIVAA
+1084 SDTGTATTEFTIIEA

-1124 PNNGSSDANPALP
+1124 PNNGSSDTNPALP
-1137 KTGDPVNMVLVIA
+1137 KTGDPVNMALVIT

-1155 VAALAAAIVSVVVR
+1155 AAALAAAIMSIVVR

>member
-38 SQCVCEVKCADGS
+38 SQCVCEVQCADGS

-69 LGSSAKDKVQDVQN
+69 LGSNTKDEVQDVQN
-83 QIDALPSLEE
+83 QIDALPSVEE

-106 TKLQAVN
+106 TKLQAAN

-137 SFFNSGNVSALGT
+137 SFFNSGNVSTLGT

-156 LDENGDTKTVNAT
+156 LDENGDTKTANAT
-169 VVDNNSTSWSEGWY
+169 VVNENSTSWSEGWY

-192 DRVSTM
+192 SRVSAT
-198 GNVNL
+198 GNVHL

-209 KFTAKRGI
+209 K
-217 GLQPDS
+217 L
-223 NFSVYGQS
+223 
-231 EGTGEL
+231 
-237 ETNGGGGT
+237 
-245 AGIGSNYQSSC
+245 
-256 GNITINGG
+256 
-264 TVNAFGDGG
+264 TVN
-273 DPGIGSGNKGSCGNI
+273 
-288 TINGGTVNAS
+288 
-298 AEAGGA
+298 
-304 GIGSGFKGSC
+304 
-314 GSITINGGTVNAS
+314 
-327 AKAGGDGI
+327 
-335 GGGSDG
+335 
-341 DIANVTIQGGTVTA
+341 
-355 LTEAGG
+355 
-361 DGIGQ
+361 
-366 GESGF
+366 
-371 AGAFSTGNNG
+371 
-381 HAVIFASS
+381 
-389 ISDQSNKD
+389 
-397 NWSGVIFIGND
+397 
-408 GSIYGTT
+408 
-415 VAPTESFTIPEGK
+415 
-428 TLTIESGKTLQ
+428 
-439 INEGITLT
+439 
-447 NNGTINNNGSIEYIG
+447 
-462 EINGNGSVSGNNP
+462 
-475 SQHVTYLDEKGVQ
+475 
-488 QVAKDIKKIDDNTT
+488 
-502 NWSEGWYVVDGDVA
+502 
-516 INSRVSVTGNVNLIL
+516 
-531 KDDCKLTVDGG
+531 GG

-552 IYGQGEGTGELSID
+552 IYGQGEGSGELTATSNSA
-566 GCDFGNAGIG
+566 GCAGIG
-576 SNNGGSCGDIAINGG
+576 GNLRSNCGSITINGG
-591 CVDVRGS
+591 RIYASGTT
-598 ADAAGIG
+598 AAGIG
-605 SGFSSSNCG
+605 SGGSGVNCG
-614 QITINGGNV
+614 QITINGGTIDAV
-623 SATAGDGGSGIGSGY
+623 GGLAAGIGSGFD
-638 SGSSCLGI
+638 GSNCAGI
-646 SINGGSVFATGGT
+646 IINGGVVSATGGT

-680 TVTATGG
+680 TVTATGEF
-687 GYGSAG
+687 GSAG
-693 IGAGYADESSCG
+693 IGASYLYDSSCG
-705 AITIEGGVVSATG
+705 AITIEGGIVTATG
-718 GDSAPGIGSGKLN
+718 GDYASGIGSGRLN
-731 TENVKFYTGNNGHA
+731 TENVKFSTGNNGHA

-762 GVIFIGNDGS
+762 GVIFIGNNGS
-772 VYGTIV
+772 VYGTTV
-778 APTESFTIPEGK
+778 APTESFAIPEGK
-790 TLTIESDKTLQINEG
+790 TLTIDSGKTLQINKG
-805 VVVTNNGKI
+805 IALTNNGAINNNGTISNNGKI
-814 NVNDGGTYNGSQ
+814 NVDDGGIYSGSQ
-826 PIPNPVSY
+826 PAPNPISY
-834 QISFPFDQDAFTVE
+834 RVAILGNQDAFTVE

-899 QNITSPTSITIDGVE
+899 QNITSPTSITINGVE

-1124 PNNGSSDANPALP
+1124 PNNGSSDTNPALP
-1137 KTGDPVNMVLVIA
+1137 KTGDPVNMALVIT

-1155 VAALAAAIVSVVVR
+1155 AAALAAAIMSIVVR

>member
-1 MQVVKNT
+1 MMQVVKNT

-27 AEDEASNGSAD
+27 AEDEVSNGSAD
-38 SQCVCEVKCADGS
+38 SQCVCEVQCVDGS
-51 VNTDC
+51 VNADC

-63 ADLTKC
+63 ADLAKC
-69 LGSSAKDKVQDVQN
+69 LGSSTKDEVQDVQN
-83 QIDALPSLEE
+83 QIDALPSVEE

-106 TKLQAVN
+106 TKLQAAN

-137 SFFNSGNVSALGT
+137 SFFNSGNGNVSTLGT

-156 LDENGDTKTVNAT
+156 LDENGDTKTANAT
-169 VVDNNSTSWSEGWY
+169 VVDGSSANWSEGWY

-192 DRVSTM
+192 SRVSTM

-203 ILKDGC
+203 ILKDG
-209 KFTAKRGI
+209 
-217 GLQPDS
+217 
-223 NFSVYGQS
+223 
-231 EGTGEL
+231 
-237 ETNGGGGT
+237 
-245 AGIGSNYQSSC
+245 
-256 GNITINGG
+256 
-264 TVNAFGDGG
+264 
-273 DPGIGSGNKGSCGNI
+273 
-288 TINGGTVNAS
+288 
-298 AEAGGA
+298 
-304 GIGSGFKGSC
+304 
-314 GSITINGGTVNAS
+314 
-327 AKAGGDGI
+327 
-335 GGGSDG
+335 
-341 DIANVTIQGGTVTA
+341 
-355 LTEAGG
+355 
-361 DGIGQ
+361 
-366 GESGF
+366 
-371 AGAFSTGNNG
+371 
-381 HAVIFASS
+381 
-389 ISDQSNKD
+389 
-397 NWSGVIFIGND
+397 
-408 GSIYGTT
+408 
-415 VAPTESFTIPEGK
+415 
-428 TLTIESGKTLQ
+428 
-439 INEGITLT
+439 
-447 NNGTINNNGSIEYIG
+447 
-462 EINGNGSVSGNNP
+462 
-475 SQHVTYLDEKGVQ
+475 
-488 QVAKDIKKIDDNTT
+488 
-502 NWSEGWYVVDGDVA
+502 
-516 INSRVSVTGNVNLIL
+516 
-531 KDDCKLTVDGG
+531 CKLTVDGG

-552 IYGQGEGTGELSID
+552 IYGQGEGSGELTATSNSA
-566 GCDFGNAGIG
+566 GCAGIG
-576 SNNGGSCGDIAINGG
+576 GNLRSNCGSITINGG
-591 CVDVRGS
+591 RIVANGTT
-598 ADAAGIG
+598 AAGIG
-605 SGFSSSNCG
+605 SGGSGVSCG
-614 QITINGGNV
+614 QITINGGTV
-623 SATAGDGGSGIGSGY
+623 DAVGGLAAGIGSGFD
-638 SGSSCLGI
+638 GSNCAGI
-646 SINGGSVFATGGT
+646 IINGGVVSATGGT
-659 NASGVGGGYCSGC
+659 NASGIGGGYCSDC

-705 AITIEGGVVSATG
+705 AITIEGGIVIATG
-718 GDSAPGIGSGKLN
+718 GTNASGIGSGNYN
-731 TENVKFYTGNNGHA
+731 TGNVEFSTGNNGHA
-745 VIFTSS
+745 AIFTSS

-762 GVIFIGNDGS
+762 GVIFIGDGGS
-772 VYGTIV
+772 IYGTTV

-790 TLTIESDKTLQINEG
+790 TLTIDSGKTLQINEG
-805 VVVTNNGKI
+805 VVATNNGKI

-826 PIPNPVSY
+826 PTPNPVSY
-834 QISFPFDQDAFTVE
+834 QISFSFDQDALTVE

-855 GYVSQGSD
+855 GYASHGSD

-875 KTESFEVKAN
+875 KTDSFEVKAN
-885 DQKLDANAEGVYTV
+885 GKKLEANNEGVYTV

-914 KDDAAPVL
+914 KDDVAPVL

-978 GNTTTCT
+978 GNATTCT
-985 ITVNDGHTY
+985 IMVNDGHTY

-1016 ANSTWKKGS
+1016 TNSTWKKGS

-1124 PNNGSSDANPALP
+1124 PNNGSSDTNPALP
-1137 KTGDPVNMVLVIA
+1137 QTGDSVNMALVIA
-1150 LALVA
+1150 LGLVA
-1155 VAALAAAIVSVVVR
+1155 ALALAAAIVSVVVR

>member
-27 AEDEASNGSAD
+27 AEDEVSNGSAD
-38 SQCVCEVKCADGS
+38 SQCVCEVQCADGS

-69 LGSSAKDKVQDVQN
+69 LGSNTKDEVQDVQN
-83 QIDALPSLEE
+83 QIDALPSVEE

-106 TKLQAVN
+106 TKLQAAN

-137 SFFNSGNVSALGT
+137 SFFNSGNVSTLGT

-156 LDENGDTKTVNAT
+156 LDENGDTKTANAT
-169 VVDNNSTSWSEGWY
+169 VVDENSTSWSEGWY

-223 NFSVYGQS
+223 NISIYGQG
-231 EGTGEL
+231 EGSGEL
-237 ETNGGGGT
+237 SIDSCAFGN
-245 AGIGSNYQSSC
+245 AGIGSNNGGSC
-256 GNITINGG
+256 GDITINGG
-264 TVNAFGDGG
+264 CVDVRGG
-273 DPGIGSGNKGSCGNI
+273 TDAAGIGSGYSLSTCGQI
-288 TINGGTVNAS
+288 TINGGNVFAT
-298 AEAGGA
+298 AGDGGS
-304 GIGSGFKGSC
+304 GIGSGYNSSSC
-314 GSITINGGTVNAS
+314 LGISINGGSVFAAGGTNAS
-327 AKAGGDGI
+327 GI
-335 GGGSDG
+335 GGGYCSG
-341 DIANVTIQGGTVTA
+341 CGPIDIKGGIVTATGGGYGSAGIGGGYFSSSSCGAITIEGGTVTA
-355 LTEAGG
+355 TGG
-361 DGIGQ
+361 TNASGIG
-366 GESGF
+366 SGKLNTEDVK
-371 AGAFSTGNNG
+371 FSTGDNG

-415 VAPTESFTIPEGK
+415 VAPTESFTIPEDK
-428 TLTIESGKTLQ
+428 TLTIDLGKTLQ
-439 INEGITLT
+439 INEG
-447 NNGTINNNGSIEYIG
+447 
-462 EINGNGSVSGNNP
+462 
-475 SQHVTYLDEKGVQ
+475 
-488 QVAKDIKKIDDNTT
+488 VA
-502 NWSEGWYVVDGDVA
+502 
-516 INSRVSVTGNVNLIL
+516 
-531 KDDCKLTVDGG
+531 
-542 IGLQPDSNIS
+542 
-552 IYGQGEGTGELSID
+552 
-566 GCDFGNAGIG
+566 
-576 SNNGGSCGDIAINGG
+576 
-591 CVDVRGS
+591 
-598 ADAAGIG
+598 
-605 SGFSSSNCG
+605 
-614 QITINGGNV
+614 
-623 SATAGDGGSGIGSGY
+623 
-638 SGSSCLGI
+638 
-646 SINGGSVFATGGT
+646 
-659 NASGVGGGYCSGC
+659 
-672 GSIDIKGG
+672 
-680 TVTATGG
+680 
-687 GYGSAG
+687 
-693 IGAGYADESSCG
+693 
-705 AITIEGGVVSATG
+705 
-718 GDSAPGIGSGKLN
+718 
-731 TENVKFYTGNNGHA
+731 
-745 VIFTSS
+745 
-751 ISDQSNKDNWS
+751 
-762 GVIFIGNDGS
+762 
-772 VYGTIV
+772 
-778 APTESFTIPEGK
+778 
-790 TLTIESDKTLQINEG
+790 
-805 VVVTNNGKI
+805 VTNNGKI
-814 NVNDGGTYNGSQ
+814 NVDDGGTYSGSQ
-826 PIPNPVSY
+826 PASNPINYRVS
-834 QISFPFDQDAFTVE
+834 ILSNQDALTVE

-855 GYVSQGSD
+855 GYASHGSG

-875 KTESFEVKAN
+875 KTDSFEVKAN

-934 VEATVDET
+934 VEASVDET

-1124 PNNGSSDANPALP
+1124 PNNGSSDTNPALP
-1137 KTGDPVNMVLVIA
+1137 KTGDPVNMALVIT

-1155 VAALAAAIVSVVVR
+1155 AAALAAAIMSIVVR